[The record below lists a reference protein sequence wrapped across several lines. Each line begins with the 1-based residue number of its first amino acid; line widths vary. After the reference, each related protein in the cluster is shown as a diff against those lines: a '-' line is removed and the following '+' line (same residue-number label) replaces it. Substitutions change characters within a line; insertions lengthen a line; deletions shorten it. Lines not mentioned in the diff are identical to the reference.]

1 VSIVGNRMRFN
12 KREKELLASG
22 VLNIEVSYGSG
33 QWIAF
38 NIASGEIEKDYSG
51 YQRTK
56 VGRVASD
63 YNTKGQKSK
72 VISKGWA
79 MRGTPGHIR
88 PVGSDWKVT

>member
-1 VSIVGNRMRFN
+1 MGNRMRFN
-12 KREKELLASG
+12 AREKELLASG

-38 NIASGEIEKDYSG
+38 RIPSTEIVHDYEG
-51 YQRTK
+51 YQCTK
-56 VGRVASD
+56 TGTVTSD

-72 VISKGWA
+72 VVSKGWI